1 MSESVV
7 QRNCEPRPP
16 LRAGSETMNMNNT
29 VFRRSWDAVF
39 HPVARLKPNFPW
51 DLAKSAKAYGMAL
64 LVYIV
69 ATILSSVAI
78 VALVALTAFYEPDM
92 PLRIMEGHKASFLV
106 AASIVSFLCGFGA
119 EVWYLK
125 RQLGKDKLSLRKIV
139 GWNLDSVNGN
149 IWSVV
154 WRGVV
159 AWLVIIGLDRVVSL
173 IPMPNVYDPAADFLR
188 TLSGWQL
195 YAMALLV
202 VIGPVFEEL
211 IFRGFLYNMT
221 RSALSSNGTRRRV
234 MADIVALVVS
244 SAAFALM
251 HMNLSGF
258 IAYFVAGAI
267 LAESYR
273 RSGSLWVPI
282 IAHVLNNA
290 TAVVLLLLSLA

>member
-1 MSESVV
+1 MIG
-7 QRNCEPRPP
+7 NI
-16 LRAGSETMNMNNT
+16 LGRAWN
-29 VFRRSWDAVF
+29 AIF

-51 DLAKSAKAYGMAL
+51 DLAKSAKTYGVAL

-78 VALVALTAFYEPDM
+78 IGLVMLTAFYDLDL
-92 PLRIMEGHKASFLV
+92 PLRIMEGHKTSFLV

-125 RQLGKDKLSLRKIV
+125 RQLGKDSLSLRKML
-139 GWNLDSVNGN
+139 GWNLDSLGGN
-149 IWSVV
+149 VWSAV
-154 WRGVV
+154 WRGLV
-159 AWLVIIGLDRVVSL
+159 AWLVIIGLDRVVSF
-173 IPMPNVYDPAADFLR
+173 IPMPDVYDPAADFLK

-195 YAMALLV
+195 YAMAALV
-202 VIGPVFEEL
+202 VIGPIFEEL

-221 RSALSSNGTRRRV
+221 RSALSKNGTTRRV
-234 MADIVALVVS
+234 MADVVALVVS

-251 HMNLSGF
+251 HLNLSGF
-258 IAYFVAGAI
+258 IAYFVAGAV

-282 IAHVLNNA
+282 IAHCLNNA
-290 TAVVLLLLSLA
+290 TAVILLLISLS